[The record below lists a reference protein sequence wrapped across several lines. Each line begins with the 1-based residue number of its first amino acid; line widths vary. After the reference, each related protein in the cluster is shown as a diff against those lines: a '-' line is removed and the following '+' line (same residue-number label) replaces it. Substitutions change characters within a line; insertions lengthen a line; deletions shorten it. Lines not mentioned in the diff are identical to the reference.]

1 MAQATGTS
9 VFSAPS
15 FDGEGLSS
23 KKQNK
28 RTCPQRYGACY
39 TTRQTENNKELTK
52 PSCMN
57 SRNKERD

>member
-23 KKQNK
+23 KKKQ
-28 RTCPQRYGACY
+28 
-39 TTRQTENNKELTK
+39 
-52 PSCMN
+52 
-57 SRNKERD
+57 KERAPKDTELATQRDRQRTIKN